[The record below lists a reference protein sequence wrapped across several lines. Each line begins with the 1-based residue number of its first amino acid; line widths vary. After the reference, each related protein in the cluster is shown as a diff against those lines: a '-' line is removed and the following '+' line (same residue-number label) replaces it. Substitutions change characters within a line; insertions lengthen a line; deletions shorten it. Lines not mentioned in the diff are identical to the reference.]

1 MPSRGPCIIVA
12 FSVCSAVGLAACG
25 GGGGTQPPPPASQI
39 AKFAGDSQ
47 VANVA
52 TQVQLQV
59 IVADT
64 GGHAVA
70 DVPVAWAAQGGGSVS
85 AASSNSNALGVAT
98 ISRTLPA
105 SAATVTTT
113 ATKLGLSG
121 SPVTFTSVAQV
132 NGAYRIQKFA
142 NDSQTDT
149 VLATLGAPF
158 RVHVTDYQNNNV
170 TGYSVNWSATSGGG
184 SVPAT
189 SSTDGSGIAQNTRT
203 LGLAAGTQTTQ
214 ASVTGLIGD
223 PITFTATAN
232 AGHAHGLALNTRSAT
247 SGAPNTT
254 LTFSV
259 RSTDAYG
266 NLVNGVI
273 VDWAAVAGG
282 GSVSKPVDT
291 TKSGLSTITHML
303 GGSLGQDTVT
313 ATASPALAGSPVV
326 FGSTITT
333 APLSAS
339 DTVGSGG
346 DVFSP
351 TNVVIASGGTITWVW
366 NSGGITHNV
375 TFQEAALSTGSG
387 NKTSGTFSKTLSAI
401 PAGTYHFRCTIHST
415 DFATGMVGTITVQ

>member
-1 MPSRGPCIIVA
+1 MPSRGPSILVV
-12 FSVCSAVGLAACG
+12 FSAVGLAACG
-25 GGGGTQPPPPASQI
+25 GGGGGTPPPPPASHI

-59 IVADT
+59 IVTDT

-70 DVPVAWAAQGGGSVS
+70 DVPVAWAALSGGSVS
-85 AASSNSNALGVAT
+85 AASSNSDALGVAT
-98 ISRTLPA
+98 IMRTLPA
-105 SAATVTTT
+105 GAATVTTT
-113 ATKLGLSG
+113 ATKSGLTG

-149 VLATLGAPF
+149 VLATLGNPF

-170 TGYSVNWSATSGGG
+170 ASYTVNWSATS
-184 SVPAT
+184 SP
-189 SSTDGSGIAQNTRT
+189 DGSGIAQNTRT
-203 LGLAAGTQTTQ
+203 LGSAAGTQTTR

-232 AGHAHGLALNTRSAT
+232 AGQAHGLALNTRSGT
-247 SGAPNTT
+247 SGAPNAT

-282 GSVSKPVDT
+282 GSVSKAVDT

-303 GGSLGQDTVT
+303 GGSVGQDTVT
-313 ATASPALAGSPVV
+313 ATANPALAGSPVV

-333 APLSAS
+333 APASAS

-375 TFQEAALSTGSG
+375 TFQETALSTGSG
-387 NKTSGTFSKTLSAI
+387 NKTSGTFFKTLTGIA
-401 PAGTYHFRCTIHST
+401 PGTYHFRCTIHST
-415 DFATGMVGTITVQ
+415 DFSTGMVGTITVQ